1 MVGFEVAAKA
11 VGEVAKE
18 VAKETAKETAK
29 EAAKETAKE
38 VGKEAG
44 KQSVDITKRVDISA
58 KVNDSKATGVD
69 ITKRIQPERMG
80 VKEIARDY
88 IADLKAKSDF
98 PDSITNSL
106 DVSKL
111 EKRTPE
117 ENAKMREDFDK
128 NKAKLRSDWEKLN
141 NKEWPRY
148 TQPVYNE
155 KGKMIRKIGDCLD
168 AHHVQPLEL
177 GGKNEASNIT
187 PLDLNK
193 HKDIHSKTGSCTKLV
208 EKVVGGQ

>member
-1 MVGFEVAAKA
+1 M
-11 VGEVAKE
+11 VGEVTAKVVGD

-29 EAAKETAKE
+29 E
-38 VGKEAG
+38 VGKYAG
-44 KQSVDITKRVDISA
+44 KQTVDITKRLDVSA
-58 KVNDSKATGVD
+58 KAIESKAAGVD
-69 ITKRIQPERMG
+69 ITKRIKPEKIG
-80 VKEIARDY
+80 IEDTAKEY
-88 IADLKAKSDF
+88 IADLKSKSDF
-98 PDSITNSL
+98 SETISNSL

-117 ENAKMREDFDK
+117 DNAKMREEFDK
-128 NKAKLRSDWEKLN
+128 KKSNLRSEWEKLN

-148 TQPVYNE
+148 TEPVYNE
-155 KGKMIRKIGDCLD
+155 RGIMIRKAGDCLD